1 MKLNLV
7 VGLAVAG
14 ALTLAVTGC
23 RSSDPSVKKNGK
35 LKIDLLSDRDGTLPP
50 PYLTGSAAR
59 RATKP
64 VSSDVSA
71 PAFDSGDSSLP
82 PAVDQQPDLGVVDVS
97 DQNPLFTPMTL
108 PEKPAETSQPPVKK
122 PVPEPKAEI
131 VHHTVAKGE
140 SLSLISRQYNVS
152 IDKICDANG
161 ITNPNKVREGQRLD
175 IPVNGA
181 TYTSR
186 KATSTSTKSSSAKKS
201 DNGIYI
207 VEKGDTF
214 GEIAHR
220 FNLTQ
225 KELQN
230 LNPQIA
236 DPGRISVGQK
246 IRTSASAPSVGTS
259 AKPAPAPK
267 KVEKPAT
274 PATPEPKAVVPDAPE
289 TPEPPADVVPDAPEL
304 VEDTIVPDVEVPL
317 NVEIPVAPAVPEE
330 PIAPPAEPAE

>member
-14 ALTLAVTGC
+14 ALTLTVTGC
-23 RSSDPSVKKNGK
+23 RTSDPNLSKKNGK

-50 PYLTGSAAR
+50 PYLTGAAAR

-64 VSSDVSA
+64 VASQIQA
-71 PAFDSGDSSLP
+71 PAVDSGDGFQS
-82 PAVDQQPDLGVVDVS
+82 PAGEQPDVGVIDAS
-97 DQNPLFTPMTL
+97 AQDPIFTPMTL
-108 PEKPAETSQPPVKK
+108 PEKPVEPPKPTVTK
-122 PVPEPKAEI
+122 PVVAEPKAEI

-186 KATSTSTKSSSAKKS
+186 KATTTPKSTTTKKA
-201 DNGIYI
+201 DNGIYV
-207 VEKGDTF
+207 VEKGDIF

-220 FNLTQ
+220 FNLTLKQ
-225 KELQN
+225 LQD
-230 LNPQIA
+230 LNPQIV
-236 DPGRISVGQK
+236 DPSRISIGQK
-246 IRTSASAPSVGTS
+246 IRISASAAAVGTS

-267 KVEKPAT
+267 KVEKKEPEVQAPVAPAA
-274 PATPEPKAVVPDAPE
+274 PAEPEAPAAPADDAPAA
-289 TPEPPADVVPDAPEL
+289 PAIEAPA
-304 VEDTIVPDVEVPL
+304 VPDVEVPL
-317 NVEIPVAPAVPEE
+317 NVELEAPANPEI
-330 PIAPPAEPAE
+330 PTPPPADPAE

>member
-14 ALTLAVTGC
+14 ALTLTVTGC
-23 RSSDPSVKKNGK
+23 RTSDPNLSKKNGK

-50 PYLTGSAAR
+50 PYLTGAAAR

-64 VSSDVSA
+64 VASQIQAPAVDSGDGFLPSAAEQPDVGAVDVSA
-71 PAFDSGDSSLP
+71 QDPI
-82 PAVDQQPDLGVVDVS
+82 
-97 DQNPLFTPMTL
+97 FTPMTL
-108 PEKPAETSQPPVKK
+108 PEKPVDPPQPVVTK
-122 PVPEPKAEI
+122 PAVTEPKAEI

-140 SLSLISRQYNVS
+140 NLSLISRQYNVS

-186 KATSTSTKSSSAKKS
+186 KATTTPKSTTVKKA
-201 DNGIYI
+201 DNGIYV
-207 VEKGDTF
+207 VEKGDIF
-214 GEIAHR
+214 GEIALR

-225 KELQN
+225 KQLQD

-236 DPGRISVGQK
+236 DPSRISIGQK
-246 IRTSASAPSVGTS
+246 IRVSASAAAVGTS

-267 KVEKPAT
+267 KVEKKEPEVQAPVAPTIPEEAPAA
-274 PATPEPKAVVPDAPE
+274 PADDAPAV
-289 TPEPPADVVPDAPEL
+289 PAPDIEVPAVTEL
-304 VEDTIVPDVEVPL
+304 EGPL
-317 NVEIPVAPAVPEE
+317 NVELPVPEV
-330 PIAPPAEPAE
+330 PVPPPADPAE